1 MYHRS
6 VGCGRSKRDS
16 QRMCCL
22 EADDSIQ
29 RAAITNWSQHPGR
42 AIQIPRRASV
52 SSQRAWSSAGGGLP
66 IMNAIIGGD
75 EWIGCDIYVCV
86 PCETPP
92 WGAERGAQNR
102 NRAAECSC
110 VRTRGRVLDP
120 TSTPENTRPHSK
132 VAMCCAVPLPWL
144 QLIACIFWL
153 PIICLRALS
162 LTVTAKKSV
171 CSSCNRV
178 ARRPMMVF
186 RQSRMRDFLGRART
200 PYNSACWPV
209 WQTRRPVLNNVR
221 DIVKGAMC
229 RVGLSGRSPCGKP
242 RAGWIVPEVL
252 PVTRHRKLMSP
263 LGAAAR

>member
-1 MYHRS
+1 MRYL
-6 VGCGRSKRDS
+6 
-16 QRMCCL
+16 RMCAL
-22 EADDSIQ
+22 RDPA
-29 RAAITNWSQHPGR
+29 
-42 AIQIPRRASV
+42 V
-52 SSQRAWSSAGGGLP
+52 
-66 IMNAIIGGD
+66 
-75 EWIGCDIYVCV
+75 
-86 PCETPP
+86 
-92 WGAERGAQNR
+92 GAERGAQDR
-102 NRAAECSC
+102 NTEQQN
-110 VRTRGRVLDP
+110 VRVFVRGAGFSILLP
-120 TSTPENTRPHSK
+120 TPENTRPHSK

-153 PIICLRALS
+153 PIICLRPLS

-178 ARRPMMVF
+178 ARRPMMVS